1 MSPKSS
7 SPTGMW
13 GFTVV
18 WSGQLVSL
26 LATSMTQ
33 FGLTI
38 FVVERAGDAKVTAL
52 GLMQVFFI
60 TPFLLV
66 SPLAGVMVDR
76 YNRKYMMMVSDL
88 LAGVATV
95 GILVLQALGVLE
107 IWHLYVA
114 SIFQGLGNAFQ
125 WPAYSAAISTMV
137 PKEQLGR
144 ANGMWSLLEAGPNVF
159 APLLAGVL
167 LPVIGL
173 TGIMAFDVA
182 TFVLAIGALL
192 LVHVPQP
199 ERSASGRE
207 GQGRWW
213 QEAVYGFR
221 YIFARPSLLGLQMVF
236 FFGNLFFGIGFTATP
251 AMILA
256 RSGGSEIT
264 FGSVMTFGAV
274 GGVVG
279 GLIMSA
285 WGGTKRKVHGVLLGH
300 ILSGIFGMTLMGLG
314 RSLPVWMAGA
324 FLGWI
329 LMPWVNGSNQAIW
342 QAKVAPDVQGR
353 VFAAR
358 RLIAWFTQPIAPI
371 IGGVLADFVLE
382 PRLQVGGTLVGIFG
396 GLTGVGPG
404 AGMALLL
411 IVMGLLSSAVG
422 AVGYLFPAVR
432 DAETILPDHDTA
444 PAPAS
449 ASTLATSG

>member
-1 MSPKSS
+1 
-7 SPTGMW
+7 MW
-13 GFTVV
+13 GFTIV
-18 WSGQLVSL
+18 WLGQLVSL

-38 FVVERAGDAKVTAL
+38 FVVEQAGDAKVTAL

-159 APLLAGVL
+159 APLLAGML

-173 TGIMAFDVA
+173 TGIMVFDVA
-182 TFVLAIGALL
+182 TFVLAIGVLL

-199 ERSASGRE
+199 ERTAAGRE
-207 GQGRWW
+207 GQGSWLK
-213 QEAVYGFR
+213 EAAYGFR

-251 AMILA
+251 AMILT
-256 RSGGSEIT
+256 RSGGNELA
-264 FGSVMTFGAV
+264 FGSVMTVGAM

-300 ILSGIFGMTLMGLG
+300 VLSGIFGMTLIGLG
-314 RSLPVWMAGA
+314 RDVPLWMIGA
-324 FLGWI
+324 FLGWMLI
-329 LMPWVNGSNQAIW
+329 PWVNGSNQAIW

-358 RLIAWFTQPIAPI
+358 RLIAWLTQPIAPL

-382 PRLQVGGTLVGIFG
+382 PGMRVGGNLTGLFG

-404 AGMALLL
+404 TGMALLL
-411 IVMGLLSSAVG
+411 ISMGVLSSAVG
-422 AVGYLFPAVR
+422 AVGYLFTAVR
-432 DAETILPDHDTA
+432 DAETILPDHDA
-444 PAPAS
+444 APAS
-449 ASTLATSG
+449 AVVAPG